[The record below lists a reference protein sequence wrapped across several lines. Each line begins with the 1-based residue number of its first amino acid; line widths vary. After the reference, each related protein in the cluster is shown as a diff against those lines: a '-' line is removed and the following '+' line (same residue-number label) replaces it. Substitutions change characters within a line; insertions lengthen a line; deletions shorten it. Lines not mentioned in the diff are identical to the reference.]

1 MKRTRVLGITVSVL
15 FWGNTVSASNVSIP
29 CNLILDEDN
38 YAGVSVVGFA
48 PSDIATLFPNDMG
61 YVGFVAEIK
70 TKKQAIK
77 RFTGNAEYKVVGP
90 RIEFERPD
98 RDRNSA
104 MISLNREEML
114 QLFRPLEQPNCS
126 IPKF

>member
-1 MKRTRVLGITVSVL
+1 MKIISALGVILSVM
-15 FWGNTVSASNVSIP
+15 FWVNTVSASNVSIP

-70 TKKQAIK
+70 TTKQVIK
-77 RFTGNAEYKVVGP
+77 RFTGNAEYKVAGP
-90 RIEFERPD
+90 RVEFDSPQYD
-98 RDRNSA
+98 QNSA
-104 MISLNREEML
+104 ITNLYRDE
-114 QLFRPLEQPNCS
+114 FRKIFGPLPDVNCYL
-126 IPKF
+126 P

>member
-1 MKRTRVLGITVSVL
+1 M
-15 FWGNTVSASNVSIP
+15 
-29 CNLILDEDN
+29 
-38 YAGVSVVGFA
+38 VGF
-48 PSDIATLFPNDMG
+48 THPNIESACLSQQG
-61 YVGFVAEIK
+61 KAGFVAALT
-70 TKKQAIK
+70 TKRGEK
-77 RFTGNAEYKVVGP
+77 RQFSGSAEYKVVGP

-114 QLFRPLEQPNCS
+114 ELFRPLEQPNCS